1 MKSCPTCQKRYADT
15 TMRFCLDDGALLS
28 EEFDATRA
36 GPGAEPTLHLPGHA
50 TEQPVTAPAPV
61 RSTMTSMDFQP
72 AVGAA
77 SSPQVPAGH
86 DGRSSRGMLWVI
98 IALIIGGSGIAI
110 ALIITRGSREPAS
123 TSSAATPTPGSTQT
137 ASPTENASPPAP
149 KTSAELAQADRQTE
163 PANQVPKATPAR
175 QPTPPKA
182 NAEEPTAPPIN
193 PAPRGPISGGVMNG
207 KATYLAKPAYPPI
220 AKAVHAAGAVSVQVL
235 VSEEG
240 NVISASAVSGHPL
253 LRASAVAAARASKF
267 SPTKLSGQPVK
278 VSGVIVY
285 NFVEQ

>member
-1 MKSCPTCQKRYADT
+1 
-15 TMRFCLDDGALLS
+15 
-28 EEFDATRA
+28 
-36 GPGAEPTLHLPGHA
+36 
-50 TEQPVTAPAPV
+50 
-61 RSTMTSMDFQP
+61 
-72 AVGAA
+72 
-77 SSPQVPAGH
+77 
-86 DGRSSRGMLWVI
+86 
-98 IALIIGGSGIAI
+98 
-110 ALIITRGSREPAS
+110 
-123 TSSAATPTPGSTQT
+123 
-137 ASPTENASPPAP
+137 
-149 KTSAELAQADRQTE
+149 
-163 PANQVPKATPAR
+163 
-175 QPTPPKA
+175 
-182 NAEEPTAPPIN
+182 
-193 PAPRGPISGGVMNG
+193 MNG